1 MGLLSKSIDRTLW
14 GSSLNLILFHRESKP
29 YRQNGLKWMA
39 PLSFHFFKRYVEPN
53 SKNSCARHEQ
63 RDSKMK
69 QIYFPSLISMLFCI
83 TLCITGCQTTK
94 PVPAA
99 KVEEMVEISMPC
111 GDYGKDNE
119 DYYAGMGVGE
129 NTNMQAARIAALE
142 GAKDMIKRKIGGHVK
157 GLSSAYSRVLTGS
170 AAQNDVQSIIEGEI
184 LTTLDKML
192 NDAEQTCEK
201 MFKTSSGTY
210 QAHIAVKIS
219 KEELVDKSSTALS
232 KNEKL
237 EMEFNR
243 EQFRKW
249 MKEHM
254 KEEKEFNEGK

>member
-1 MGLLSKSIDRTLW
+1 
-14 GSSLNLILFHRESKP
+14 
-29 YRQNGLKWMA
+29 
-39 PLSFHFFKRYVEPN
+39 
-53 SKNSCARHEQ
+53 
-63 RDSKMK
+63 MK

-119 DYYAGMGVGE
+119 D
-129 NTNMQAARIAALE
+129 
-142 GAKDMIKRKIGGHVK
+142 
-157 GLSSAYSRVLTGS
+157 SAYSRVLTGS